1 MLSDVGSDQYDST
14 QCRHCGVTLAARLL
28 SCPSCGANQTD
39 PLGFYAPPAAS
50 AKARLPAPQS
60 SIKPQ
65 LAAPAAWKTAAG
77 VADDQFYAKH
87 DPWRKPDRHRWAWR
101 VGALAALLLAAVWV
115 AGYLVLTPGSDAGR
129 EAPKAVFGTVTT
141 QQAAPSVGTPAAS
154 VANSVVPGPSVSTPP
169 APVLAA
175 PKAVGPKA
183 AEQTLAA
190 QNPAVSKLA
199 ESPPVV
205 APRPAIPKQDA
216 AALARSKPPPQRV
229 EAPTPVVP
237 QVTAT
242 PRLAA
247 PQVTVAPKLAAPQ
260 VTATPKPAASP
271 QMAVAPKLVAPQMAA
286 TPKPAAPPQMA
297 VAPRPVAPQITAAP
311 QPPARQPATPTPPVA
326 LAAVPRAT
334 PAAPDARRDV
344 KGKTDQPGPDVVRN
358 LQIARAMLQK
368 DNLSAA
374 GSRLAAVIAVQPKNR
389 DALAMSTD
397 LSERQQQRD
406 VALDVARGC
415 ENSGR
420 WTCAWHNAGNALV
433 IDSSSADAKRILAR
447 AMVEAEFTSAPAA
460 APGADPP
467 RDLPYHH

>member
-1 MLSDVGSDQYDST
+1 
-14 QCRHCGVTLAARLL
+14 LL

-39 PLGFYAPPAAS
+39 PLGFYPPPAAS

-87 DPWRKPDRHRWAWR
+87 DPWRTPNRHRWAWL

-129 EAPKAVFGTVTT
+129 EAPKAVFGAVTT

-154 VANSVVPGPSVSTPP
+154 VANSVVPRPSVSTPP
-169 APVLAA
+169 ALAA
-175 PKAVGPKA
+175 SKAVVPKA

-190 QNPAVSKLA
+190 QHPAVSKLA
-199 ESPPVV
+199 EPPPVV

-216 AALARSKPPPQRV
+216 AALARSKPPPQLV

-242 PRLAA
+242 PKHAA
-247 PQVTVAPKLAAPQ
+247 PQVAVAPRLAAPQ
-260 VTATPKPAASP
+260 VTATPR
-271 QMAVAPKLVAPQMAA
+271 
-286 TPKPAAPPQMA
+286 PAAPPQMA
-297 VAPRPVAPQITAAP
+297 VAPNLAAPQVAATPRPVAPPQIAVAPRPVAPQMTAAP
-311 QPPARQPATPTPPVA
+311 RPPAPQPATPTPPVT

-344 KGKTDQPGPDVVRN
+344 KRKTDQPGPDVVRN

-420 WTCAWHNAGNALV
+420 WTCAWHHAGNALV

-447 AMVEAEFTSAPAA
+447 AMVEAEFAKAPAA
-460 APGADPP
+460 VPAAVPGADPP